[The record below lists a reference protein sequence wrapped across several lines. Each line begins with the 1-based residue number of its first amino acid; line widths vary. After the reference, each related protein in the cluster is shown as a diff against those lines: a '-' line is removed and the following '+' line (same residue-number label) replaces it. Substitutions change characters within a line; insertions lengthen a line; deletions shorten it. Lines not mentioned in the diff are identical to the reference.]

1 MEERWFQKEDRWK
14 DRALCV
20 QHRLR
25 DRFRVAI
32 DKHRRRQRSNGY
44 VSSVMERW
52 LQRFRHFRSETLAN
66 SSTFYRKRG
75 PWRGSGQPQLT
86 RSPWNSQPN
95 RLPNWAYWSPLP
107 VHIPPTLDGPLL
119 GLDLLCQ
126 PGPHLT
132 AHLHVA
138 IINGFDTPEDSVLT
152 QMLQAVAVPIIGNVC
167 HVFMHGLNHV
177 QIYGGEKLQQAF
189 NRPEK
194 TPLITVSNHIASMD
208 DPLVIAALLPS
219 SVLLHARNL
228 RWTLCASDR
237 CFRNPVTSAFFKC
250 VKVLPVSRG
259 EGIYQKGMDVAITK
273 LNRGGW
279 VHIFPEGSR
288 SRDGGKTMGSVKR
301 GAASHCLQRP
311 SKPKSVLILD
321 LGAGHNLES
330 MPLLETRSVI
340 HAEGYVQ
347 IVSDFLKQEFDT
359 TKSRMECK
367 TTTNRTYQLSAPTTI
382 AQKPASLI
390 MILLSTSMTNDF
402 FVVNNW
408 FPFQSSLDVLGN
420 VGNPNKELI
429 LDADN
434 APMVVPFVHA
444 GMQEIMPIGATF
456 PRVGKMVTILVGDP
470 IDFKDLREL
479 EQDNNV
485 PRGNLYDAVSSRIS
499 DRLMKLKAQVDKLVE
514 LRTDKQDVL
523 MAEHFDTGYEEDN
536 RYFRVGF
543 SCQGSGRITMDPTEL
558 MGFAARGLFMNQRM
572 KENVQPSKAWNSFW
586 KQSHGSI
593 SMLAC
598 AN

>member
-66 SSTFYRKRG
+66 SSTFYRKR
-75 PWRGSGQPQLT
+75 
-86 RSPWNSQPN
+86 
-95 RLPNWAYWSPLP
+95 
-107 VHIPPTLDGPLL
+107 V
-119 GLDLLCQ
+119 
-126 PGPHLT
+126 
-132 AHLHVA
+132 
-138 IINGFDTPEDSVLT
+138 INGFDTPEDSVLT

-301 GAASHCLQRP
+301 GAAR
-311 SKPKSVLILD
+311 
-321 LGAGHNLES
+321 
-330 MPLLETRSVI
+330 
-340 HAEGYVQ
+340 
-347 IVSDFLKQEFDT
+347 
-359 TKSRMECK
+359 
-367 TTTNRTYQLSAPTTI
+367 
-382 AQKPASLI
+382 
-390 MILLSTSMTNDF
+390 
-402 FVVNNW
+402 
-408 FPFQSSLDVLGN
+408 
-420 VGNPNKELI
+420 LI